1 MNLFKEKLRA
11 SMALGAN
18 TISITKGSYRTEIPV
33 AQANSTDKS
42 AIEHSGMVTA
52 IGEI

>member
-11 SMALGAN
+11 SMALSAN
-18 TISITKGSYRTEIPV
+18 IISITKGPYWTEIPV
-33 AQANSTDKS
+33 PQANSTGKS
-42 AIEHSGMVTA
+42 AIKHSGMVTA